1 MIYIILSTYN
11 KYYFN
16 RNLIV
21 NEMNASIKNQNDA
34 KEIFKKC
41 GTCSRTFAHIL
52 NREFGHVKEHEER
65 ALNPLA
71 GGIMNLGYQ
80 CGMLW
85 GAALAVG
92 AESFRRHK
100 DSEKAIAIAV
110 TATQDIIESFV
121 KQSGAT
127 DCKDIIGYDL
137 TSIIGMTKFMLKV
150 TLQGMKNSHC
160 FNLAE
165 QWAPKAVEV
174 ATESLSVDAKI
185 IKKPMSCASEV
196 VHRMGGSDEEAIMV
210 AGYAGGLGLS
220 GNACGA
226 LSAAI
231 WKKMLDWCWEN
242 PDKNPPFFNNK
253 TAKKLLK
260 VFNEETDNKMLC
272 SDICGLKFE
281 SLEDHTEYLKNGGCR
296 TLIKVLANS

>member
-1 MIYIILSTYN
+1 
-11 KYYFN
+11 
-16 RNLIV
+16 
-21 NEMNASIKNQNDA
+21 MNTSIKDKNDA
-34 KEIFKKC
+34 KDVFKQC

-52 NREFGHVKEHEER
+52 NREFEHPKEYEER

-71 GGIMNLGYQ
+71 GGIMNQGHQ

-85 GAALAVG
+85 GAALAIG
-92 AESFRRHK
+92 AESYRKHK
-100 DSEKAIAIAV
+100 DPDKAIAIAV
-110 TATQDIIESFV
+110 TATQKIIDSFV

-137 TSIIGMTKFMLKV
+137 TSIIGMTKFMLKI

-165 QWAPKAVEV
+165 EWAPKAVEV
-174 ATESLSVDAKI
+174 ATESLSEN
-185 IKKPMSCASEV
+185 IKTKQKPMSCASEV
-196 VHRMGGSDEEAIMV
+196 IKQIGGSDEEAVMV

-231 WKKMLDWCWEN
+231 WKRMLDWCQEH
-242 PDKNPPFFNNK
+242 PGKNPPFFNNK
-253 TAKKLLK
+253 RAKKILK
-260 VFNEETDNKMLC
+260 AFNEATDNKMLC
-272 SDICGLKFE
+272 SDICGRKFE
-281 SLEDHTEYLKNGGCR
+281 SLEDHTEYLKQGGCKA
-296 TLIKVLANS
+296 LMNSLTSVAI